1 MSDRRAR
8 PGRVPSAG
16 LLLYRERDG
25 ELEVLI
31 AHMGG
36 PYWARKDERAWS
48 IPKGA
53 VEEGEEPLAAARREF
68 AEELGT
74 PPPDGPLI
82 ALGEIRQASGKRVV
96 AWAVPGDLDADAIT
110 SVEFE
115 VEWPPRSGRI
125 RRYPEVDRAAWVD
138 VETARRK
145 LVKGQVPL
153 VERLVTALA
162 DR

>member
-1 MSDRRAR
+1 MTDRRQRR
-8 PGRVPSAG
+8 PGRVRSAG
-16 LLLYRERDG
+16 LLLFRERDG
-25 ELEVLI
+25 RLEVLI

-36 PYWARKDERAWS
+36 PYWSGKDERAWS

-53 VEEGEEPLAAARREF
+53 VEAGEDALAAARREF
-68 AEELGT
+68 AEELGSA
-74 PPPDGPLI
+74 PPDGPLV

-96 AWAVPGDLDADAIT
+96 AWAVRGDLDAGAI
-110 SVEFE
+110 SSIEFE
-115 VEWPPRSGRI
+115 VEWPPRSGRL

-153 VERLVTALA
+153 LDRLVAALEA
-162 DR
+162 